1 MTKYNPIIIIGA
13 PRSGTN
19 MLRDILCSIENISTW
34 PCDEINYIWRHG
46 NIRSKTDEFPKSF
59 ATQPIKTYIRKQ
71 FNKLAD
77 KENSSYIVEKTCA
90 NSLRVGFLDQ
100 IIPDAHY
107 IYITRNGLDVIAS
120 ANLRWTAK
128 LDIPYLLKK
137 VRYVPIF
144 DLPYYGAR
152 YVWSRIYRAFSQEK
166 RLAFWGPQL
175 KEMKRLLEKHTLD
188 EICAIQWKQC
198 VEKSEDDFKSIPKER
213 ITRVSYEDFVYKP
226 ETELKKILEEI
237 GIEFDKADLKEL
249 VSRVSKKSVGK
260 WKQSLNNETLD
271 RINPLIEDTMIKLG
285 YRKENL

>member
-1 MTKYNPIIIIGA
+1 MTYKTIIIIGA

-19 MLRDILCSIENISTW
+19 MLRDILSSIDNVGTW

-46 NIRSKTDEFPKSF
+46 NIRSETDEFA
-59 ATQPIKTYIRKQ
+59 ATLATPTIKTYIRKQ
-71 FNKLAD
+71 FKKLAQQKD
-77 KENSSYIVEKTCA
+77 LKYVIEKTCA
-90 NSLRVGFLDQ
+90 NSLRVGFVDQ
-100 IIPDAHY
+100 VIPDAHY

-137 VRYVPIF
+137 VRYVPFF
-144 DLPYYGAR
+144 DLPYYATR
-152 YVWSRIYRAFSQEK
+152 YFWSRIYRVFSQEK

-175 KEMKRLLEKHTLD
+175 KDLQHLLKKNTLD

-198 VEKSEDDFKSIPKER
+198 VEKSEDDFRNIPKER
-213 ITRVSYEDFVYKP
+213 ITRVSYENFVDKP
-226 ETELKKILEEI
+226 ETELQTILEEI
-237 GIEFDKADLKEL
+237 GIEFDKAHLKEF

-271 RINPLIEDTMIKLG
+271 RINPLIKDTMIKLG